1 MKNNQLVKSIF
12 NKKTGDYTFT
22 IMFFLIFSMFIVFA
36 IKPSLTTAAS
46 LKKEEIDLEKVD
58 SLYENKIIGIAS
70 LQQMMEENR
79 NGFPMLSQA
88 IASYPK
94 VNKMIED
101 IKVVAD
107 ENSFVIEKAGVADVN
122 LYETNKTTIQQIQV
136 NVEGTTSF
144 ENLMKFTQSLFIQR
158 RLKTIPKMSI
168 TRQSDSSGSAML
180 KVVLNIEGYYL

>member
-1 MKNNQLVKSIF
+1 MGGSKLAKRIF

-46 LKKEEIDLEKVD
+46 LKKEKTDLEKVD
-58 SLYENKIIGIAS
+58 ALYENKIIGIAS
-70 LQQMMEENR
+70 LQQMMEESR
-79 NGFPMLSQA
+79 NGFPMLNQA

-136 NVEGTTSF
+136 IVEGSTNF
-144 ENLMKFTQSLFIQR
+144 ENLMKFTQALFTQR

-168 TRQSDSSGSAML
+168 THQLDSSSSAIL
-180 KVVLNIEGYYL
+180 KVILNVEGYYL